1 MTFAGVFPF
10 GQPSTERRPRR
21 PERSGPASAFVLGVY
36 PSALHVRWNP
46 PRWLVEEAG
55 VSEIV
60 GALAVDVEPVV
71 FWDGADAKAR
81 VDEWKRRV
89 AFRAGDETGAWGHV
103 SAAGNGTS
111 GTRVRD
117 DILDPLGLATRDVWF
132 SDAVPWYFVKRSAKP
147 RAKREQGDAM
157 DADYAPLAA
166 RDPSA
171 PPVSLT
177 TRPSVDH
184 LVRWSVAERREALR
198 RELLE
203 SEARVLITLGEE
215 ARRVIVGIADAIAGG
230 VERAL
235 EEKMTGY
242 AEPGTCS
249 IGGHRTRWFALRHPG
264 QRGKGWSAL
273 HRAWTESVRGL

>member
-1 MTFAGVFPF
+1 
-10 GQPSTERRPRR
+10 
-21 PERSGPASAFVLGVY
+21 VY

-46 PRWLVEEAG
+46 PRWLVEDAG
-55 VSEIV
+55 VSKIV

-81 VDEWKRRV
+81 VDEWKRLV
-89 AFRAGDETGAWGHV
+89 SFRTGDEAGAWGHV

-111 GTRVRD
+111 GAGVRD
-117 DILDPLGLATRDVWF
+117 DILDPLGLDTGEVWF
-132 SDAVPWYFVKRSAKP
+132 SDAVPWYFVKRSARP
-147 RAKREQGDAM
+147 GRAKREQGDAM
-157 DADYAPLAA
+157 DTDYAPLAA

-171 PPVSLT
+171 PLHSLT
-177 TRPSVDH
+177 TRLSVDQ
-184 LVRWSVAERREALR
+184 LVRWSVTERREALR
-198 RELLE
+198 REILE

-215 ARRVIVGIADAIAGG
+215 ARRVIVGIADSIAGG
-230 VERAL
+230 GERTL

-249 IGGHRTRWFALRHPG
+249 IEGHRTRWFALRHPG

-273 HRAWTESVRGL
+273 HRAWTESVRGR